1 LHSVSRKGAKERE
14 GARIMNENELS
25 KIIVNLCFEIHK
37 QYGPGLFE
45 SVYEE
50 IFVYEWSLM
59 AIPIVRQRGIRLL
72 HKGVDM
78 GIGFVPDLVVGN
90 RVIIELKSVENLAP
104 VHYKQLLTYLKLMD
118 MRLGLLINFN
128 VPLIKNG
135 IHRIVNKL

>member
-1 LHSVSRKGAKERE
+1 MH
-14 GARIMNENELS
+14 ENELS

-50 IFVYEWSLM
+50 IFVYEWGVTGL
-59 AIPIVRQRGIRLL
+59 PILRQKGIKVI
-72 HKGVDM
+72 HKGIDM
-78 GIGFVPDLVVGN
+78 GIGFIPDIVVGN
-90 RVIIELKSVENLAP
+90 KVIIELKSVENLAE
-104 VHYKQLLTYLKLMD
+104 VHYKQLLTYLKLMN